1 MFQRVYL
8 LLGFFLIVVSATAQE
23 IAFYAQA
30 DARQIVVNNFFQVTF
45 TLENANG
52 DSFTPPD
59 FGSIEVLS
67 GPSQSSQV
75 SIINGRRS
83 QKASFGYGLNVSKP
97 GKYTIKSASINVA
110 GKIYRTKPITIEAVA
125 GKPGSKNNA
134 SGIAGLT
141 DADIFIEAVVDRD
154 TGHIGQQITLKYVLY
169 TTRDVRSINL
179 ARKPEFD
186 GFFAQEINNY
196 RERSERVVRDG
207 VQYVSR
213 AIKVIALFPQQKGRF
228 EIDPALFTLGISTNS
243 GRSSFFFNNNL
254 KRFNV
259 NTESFTLDITD
270 LPDEAPASFAGA
282 IGDFYLGTAIDR
294 KQLSMDDA
302 LTLTFQI
309 KGDGDGK
316 LLTAPDQP
324 LGDLF
329 DIYEPNL
336 LREENSVENGKI
348 ITTKTYEY
356 LMIPKKEGRISF
368 NPELSFFDPDISDYS
383 VIKGQNY
390 TITVTPSTGR
400 QTVDLDTHRKELPAP
415 ITTTSFKK
423 KGSFFFGSAS
433 YWALNGGFG
442 LAFLGLLFAKKRQTD
457 RDNIDPAELKNSKAK
472 KLAIAQLS
480 EAKSAWSS
488 GDTKQFYILL
498 RKGLLEYL
506 ASKTYQSSAQM
517 SKEDIS
523 TLLQN
528 NHLESYEPGILDIM
542 QKGEM
547 AIYANMTPGNEEESY
562 NQAVEIIQNIETSL
576 KK

>member
-1 MFQRVYL
+1 MLQRFYL
-8 LLGFFLIVVSATAQE
+8 FLGFSLIAVVATAQQIE
-23 IAFYAQA
+23 FYAQA
-30 DARQIVVNNFFQVTF
+30 DARQIVVGNYFEVTF

-52 DSFTPPD
+52 DTFTPPD
-59 FGSIEVLS
+59 FGALEVLS

-83 QKASFGYGLNVSKP
+83 QKISYGYGLTVSKP
-97 GKYTIKSASINVA
+97 GKYTIKSASINA
-110 GKIYRTKPITIEAVA
+110 GGKTYRSKALTIEAVA
-125 GKPGSKNNA
+125 SQSGSKKTA
-134 SGIAGLT
+134 TGVAGLT

-169 TTRDVRSINL
+169 TTKDVRSINL
-179 ARKPEFD
+179 SKKPEFD

-213 AIKVIALFPQQKGRF
+213 AIKVIALFPQQKGSF
-228 EIDPALFTLGISTNS
+228 DIDPALFTLGISTKS

-259 NTESFTLDITD
+259 NTEPFTLDVTD

-356 LMIPKKEGRISF
+356 LMIPKKVGRISF
-368 NPELSFFDPDISDYS
+368 NPELSFYDPDISDYS

-400 QTVDLDTHRKELPAP
+400 QTVDLDTRRKELPAP
-415 ITTTSFKK
+415 ITTTNFKK
-423 KGSFFFGSAS
+423 KDSFFFGSAP

-442 LAFLGLLFAKKRQTD
+442 LAFLGLLFAKKRQLA
-457 RDNIDPAELKNSKAK
+457 RSNIDPAELKNSKAK

-480 EAKSAWSS
+480 EAKSAWSA

-498 RKGLLEYL
+498 RKGLVEYL

-523 TLLQN
+523 SLLQN
-528 NHLESYEPGILDIM
+528 NHLESFEPGILDIM

-547 AIYANMTPGNEEESY
+547 AIYANMTPGNEEDSY

>member
-1 MFQRVYL
+1 MLQRFSL
-8 LLGFFLIVVSATAQE
+8 ILGFLLIAVVVTAQE
-23 IAFYAQA
+23 IEFYAQA
-30 DARQIVVNNFFQVTF
+30 DARQIVVGNYFEVTF

-52 DSFTPPD
+52 ESFTPPD
-59 FGSIEVLS
+59 FGDLEVLS
-67 GPSQSSQV
+67 GPSQSSQM

-83 QKASFGYGLNVSKP
+83 QKISFGYGLTVSKP
-97 GKYTIKSASINVA
+97 GKYTIKSATIKVA
-110 GKIYRTKPITIEAVA
+110 GNTYRSQPITIEAVA
-125 GKPGSKNNA
+125 GKAGTKNTA
-134 SGIAGLT
+134 TGVAGLT
-141 DADIFIEAVVDRD
+141 DSDIFIEAVVDRD
-154 TGHIGQQITLKYVLY
+154 TGYIGQQITLKYVLY
-169 TTRDVRSINL
+169 TTKDVRSINL
-179 ARKPEFD
+179 AQKPEFD

-196 RERSERVVRDG
+196 RERSQRVVRDG

-213 AIKVIALFPQQKGRF
+213 AVKVISLFPQQKGTF
-228 EIDPALFTLGISTNS
+228 DIDPALFTLGISTKS
-243 GRSSFFFNNNL
+243 GRSSFFFSNNL
-254 KRFNV
+254 KRVNV
-259 NTESFTLDITD
+259 RTEPFTLQVTD
-270 LPDEAPASFAGA
+270 LPDNAPASFAGA

-294 KQLSMDDA
+294 KQLSRDDA

-336 LREENSVENGKI
+336 LREENGIENGKI

-368 NPELSFFDPDISDYS
+368 NPELSFYDPDLGEYS
-383 VIKGQNY
+383 TIKGQNY

-400 QTVDLDTHRKELPAP
+400 QTVDLDTRHRELPDP

-423 KGSFFFGSAS
+423 KDSFFFGSAP
-433 YWALNGGFG
+433 YWALNGGLG
-442 LAFLGLLFAKKRQTD
+442 LAFLGLLFAKKRQLD
-457 RDNIDPAELKNSKAK
+457 RGNIDPAELKNSKAK

-480 EAKSAWSS
+480 EAKSAWSA

-523 TLLQN
+523 TLLMTN
-528 NHLESYEPGILDIM
+528 DLESYEAGILNIM

-547 AIYANMTPGNEEESY
+547 AIYANMTPGNEEDSY
-562 NQAVEIIQNIETSL
+562 NEAIEIIQNIETSL

>member
-1 MFQRVYL
+1 MLQRVSL
-8 LLGFFLIVVSATAQE
+8 FLGFFLIVFSAAAQE

-30 DARQIVVNNFFQVTF
+30 DARQVVVNNYFQVTF

-83 QKASFGYGLNVSKP
+83 QKASFGYVLNVSKP
-97 GKYTIKSASINVA
+97 GKYTIKSASIKVA
-110 GKIYRTKPITIEAVA
+110 GKTYRSKPITIEAVA

-134 SGIAGLT
+134 SGISGLT

-169 TTRDVRSINL
+169 TTKDVRSINL
-179 ARKPEFD
+179 TRKPEFD

-228 EIDPALFTLGISTNS
+228 EIDPALFTLGISTQS

-259 NTESFTLDITD
+259 NTEPFRVDVTD
-270 LPDEAPASFAGA
+270 LPDDAPASFGGA

-356 LMIPKKEGRISF
+356 LMIC
-368 NPELSFFDPDISDYS
+368 LL
-383 VIKGQNY
+383 Y
-390 TITVTPSTGR
+390 TSPSPR
-400 QTVDLDTHRKELPAP
+400 
-415 ITTTSFKK
+415 
-423 KGSFFFGSAS
+423 
-433 YWALNGGFG
+433 
-442 LAFLGLLFAKKRQTD
+442 D
-457 RDNIDPAELKNSKAK
+457 RTRSRMP
-472 KLAIAQLS
+472 
-480 EAKSAWSS
+480 
-488 GDTKQFYILL
+488 
-498 RKGLLEYL
+498 
-506 ASKTYQSSAQM
+506 SSA
-517 SKEDIS
+517 
-523 TLLQN
+523 
-528 NHLESYEPGILDIM
+528 
-542 QKGEM
+542 
-547 AIYANMTPGNEEESY
+547 
-562 NQAVEIIQNIETSL
+562 
-576 KK
+576 